1 MAGHDDGHRIIV
13 IGLPHGAEAARR
25 AYLPGNI
32 SIRAGL
38 TVRNLEQRLPAAF
51 LKLRSPQIERKG
63 KLFPAA
69 GKIFFQLSDIS
80 SGLLFRL
87 DPLHLGPPVAIETWL
102 AQELAAVQ
110 IQQNHPLLRNAYIE
124 HAYGGL
130 QLGVVKSFHNLFSLL

>member
-1 MAGHDDGHRIIV
+1 
-13 IGLPHGAEAARR
+13 AARR

-51 LKLRSPQIERKG
+51 LKFCSPQIERKR
-63 KLFPAA
+63 KLFSAS

-80 SGLLFRL
+80 SGLLFRF

-102 AQELAAVQ
+102 TQELAAVQ
-110 IQQNHPLLRNAYIE
+110 IQQDHPLFRNAYIE
-124 HAYGGL
+124 RAYGRL
-130 QLGVVKSFHNLFSLL
+130 QLGVVKSFHKLFSWLRAH